1 MTHEGIRDVK
11 EDRRAIF
18 GWALYDW
25 ANSAFA
31 TTVMASFFPIFFK
44 EYWAAGTDPV
54 VSTAKLGLANSA
66 AGILVALMA
75 PALGAIADR
84 GAAKKNF
91 LLFFAALGIAATV
104 CLYGVPRGSWQAAAV
119 CYVLAMMGFAGSII
133 FYDSLLTTVAAEER
147 RDFVSSLGFSM
158 GYLGGGVLF
167 ALNVWMTLSPATF
180 GLPGSGEGVKLSF
193 LSVGLW
199 WALFSLPLIVLVR
212 ERGGPLSR
220 SRRAAVREGL
230 AQLRDTFRQIRH
242 LRTIF
247 LFLAAYWLY
256 IDGVDTIIV
265 MALDYGLSIGFK
277 ADDLIVALLITQF
290 IGFPSALFFGRL
302 GERIGAKRAILIG
315 IAVYLMITV
324 YGAFID
330 ETREFFVL
338 ACMIGLV
345 QGGVQALSRSLY
357 SRIIPA
363 EQSAQFFGFYN
374 MLSRFA
380 TVAGPVLIGATGI
393 WARSMGFEGGTAS
406 RMGIVS
412 VALLFLAG
420 GFVLSR
426 VDERKGKEEAALLT
440 RR

>member
-1 MTHEGIRDVK
+1 VTHDGVQTVK

-44 EYWAAGTDPV
+44 EYWTAGTDPV

-91 LLFFAALGIAATV
+91 LLFFAALGIAATAS
-104 CLYGVPRGSWQAAAV
+104 LYWVPRGSWQAAAA
-119 CYVLAMMGFAGSII
+119 CYVLAMMGFAGSIV
-133 FYDSLLTTVAAEER
+133 FYDSLLTTVAAEPR

-193 LSVGLW
+193 LSVSLW
-199 WALFSLPLIVLVR
+199 WALFSVPLVFLVR
-212 ERGGPLSR
+212 ERGVSPSPSPG
-220 SRRAAVREGL
+220 AAVREGL
-230 AQLRDTFRQIRH
+230 AQLRDTFRRIRS

-290 IGFPSALFFGRL
+290 IGFPSALAFGRL

-315 IAVYLMITV
+315 IAVYLAITV

-330 ETREFFVL
+330 EPREFYIL
-338 ACMIGLV
+338 AGMIGLV

-363 EQSAQFFGFYN
+363 EQSAEFFGFYN

-380 TVAGPVLIGATGI
+380 SVAGPVLIGATGI
-393 WARSMGFEGGTAS
+393 WARSMGYEGSAAS
-406 RMGIVS
+406 RIGIVS

-420 GFVLSR
+420 GFALSR
-426 VDERKGKEEAALLT
+426 VDEARGKREAALLT

>member
-1 MTHEGIRDVK
+1 MK
-11 EDRRAIF
+11 EDRKSLF
-18 GWALYDW
+18 GWVLYDW

-44 EYWAAGTDPV
+44 EYWTVGADPV
-54 VSTAKLGLANSA
+54 VSTAKLGLANAA

-75 PALGAIADR
+75 PVLGAIADR
-84 GAAKKNF
+84 GEAKKKF
-91 LLFFAALGIAATV
+91 LLSFAALGILATS
-104 CLYGVPRGSWQAAAV
+104 CLYLVPRGSWQVAAA
-119 CYVLAMMGFAGSII
+119 CYVFAMMGFAGSII
-133 FYDSLLTTVAAEER
+133 FYDSLLTSVAAEAR
-147 RDFVSSLGFSM
+147 RDFVSSLGFSL

-167 ALNVWMTLSPATF
+167 ALNVWMTLSPAAF
-180 GLPGSGEGVKLSF
+180 GLPDSGEGVKLSF

-199 WALFSLPLIVLVR
+199 WAAFSLPLIFLVR
-212 ERGGPLSR
+212 ERAGTVKKA
-220 SRRAAVREGL
+220 RRVVIREGIG
-230 AQLRDTFRQIRH
+230 QLRDTVREIRH
-242 LRTIF
+242 MKTIF

-277 ADDLIVALLITQF
+277 SEDLIVALLITQF
-290 IGFPSALFFGRL
+290 IGFPSALFFGYL

-315 IAVYLMITV
+315 IGVYLFITI

-330 ETREFFVL
+330 DKREFFIL

-363 EQSAQFFGFYN
+363 DKSAEFFGFYN

-380 TVAGPVLIGATGI
+380 TVAGPLLIGTTGI
-393 WARSMGFEGGTAS
+393 AARSMGYEGSTAS
-406 RMGIVS
+406 RIGIVS
-412 VALLFLAG
+412 VAILFLAG
-420 GFVLSR
+420 GFILR
-426 VDERKGKEEAALLT
+426 FVDEDKGKEELRYLSG
-440 RR
+440 R

>member
-1 MTHEGIRDVK
+1 MK
-11 EDRRAIF
+11 ENRKAIF
-18 GWALYDW
+18 GWAMYDW

-44 EYWAAGTDPV
+44 EYWTVGTDPV
-54 VSTAKLGLANSA
+54 VSTAQLGFANSA

-75 PALGAIADR
+75 PVLGAIADR
-84 GAAKKNF
+84 GEAKKKF
-91 LLFFAALGIAATV
+91 LLFFAAVGIIMTSA
-104 CLYGVPRGSWQAAAV
+104 LYLVPRGSWETAAGCYAAAMV
-119 CYVLAMMGFAGSII
+119 GFAGSII
-133 FYDSLLTTVAAEER
+133 FYDSLLTTVALEAR

-167 ALNVWMTLSPATF
+167 ALNVWMTLSPASF
-180 GLPGSGEGVKLSF
+180 GLPSSGEGVKLSF

-199 WALFSLPLIVLVR
+199 WAAFSLPLIFLVR
-212 ERGGPLSR
+212 ESTGTVKKNPT
-220 SRRAAVREGL
+220 AVIREGIG
-230 AQLRDTFRQIRH
+230 QLRDTLREIRH
-242 LRTIF
+242 LKTIF

-265 MALDYGLSIGFK
+265 MALDYGLSIGLK
-277 ADDLIVALLITQF
+277 AEDLIVALLITQF

-315 IAVYLMITV
+315 IGVYLFISI
-324 YGAFID
+324 YGAFIED
-330 ETREFFVL
+330 KREFFIL
-338 ACMIGLV
+338 ACIIGLV

-363 EQSAQFFGFYN
+363 DRSAEYFGFYN

-380 TVAGPVLIGATGI
+380 TVAGPILVGTTALL
-393 WARSMGFEGGTAS
+393 ARSMGYQGTTAS
-406 RMGIVS
+406 RISIVS
-412 VALLFLAG
+412 VAILFLAG

-426 VDERKGKEEAALLT
+426 VDERKGKKEAQYLSG
-440 RR
+440 R

>member
-1 MTHEGIRDVK
+1 
-11 EDRRAIF
+11 
-18 GWALYDW
+18 
-25 ANSAFA
+25 
-31 TTVMASFFPIFFK
+31 MASFFPIFFK
-44 EYWAAGTDPV
+44 EYWTAGTDPV

-75 PALGAIADR
+75 PVLGAIADR
-84 GAAKKNF
+84 GAAKKSF
-91 LLFFAALGIAATV
+91 LLFFAALGIAATAS
-104 CLYGVPRGSWQAAAV
+104 LYWVPRGSWQAAAA
-119 CYVLAMMGFAGSII
+119 CYVFAMMGFAGSIV

-180 GLPGSGEGVKLSF
+180 GLPGSAEGVKLSF

-199 WALFSLPLIVLVR
+199 WALFSLPLVFLVR
-212 ERGGPLSR
+212 ERSIPLAR
-220 SRRAAVREGL
+220 SPGTAVREGL
-230 AQLRDTFRQIRH
+230 AQLRHTFRQIRN

-290 IGFPSALFFGRL
+290 IGFPSALVFGRL

-315 IAVYLMITV
+315 IAVYLAITV

-363 EQSAQFFGFYN
+363 EQSAEFFGFYN

-393 WARSMGFEGGTAS
+393 WARSMGYEGGTAS
-406 RMGIVS
+406 RIGIVS
-412 VALLFLAG
+412 VVLLFLAG
-420 GFVLSR
+420 GFILSR
-426 VDERKGKEEAALLT
+426 VDERRGKQEAALLT
-440 RR
+440 SR

>member
-1 MTHEGIRDVK
+1 MK
-11 EDRRAIF
+11 EDRKSLF
-18 GWALYDW
+18 GWVLYDW

-44 EYWAAGTDPV
+44 EYWTVGADPV
-54 VSTAKLGLANSA
+54 VSTAKLGLANAA

-75 PALGAIADR
+75 PVLGAIADR
-84 GAAKKNF
+84 GEAKKKF
-91 LLFFAALGIAATV
+91 LLSFAALGILATSS
-104 CLYGVPRGSWQAAAV
+104 LYLVPRGSWQVAAA
-119 CYVLAMMGFAGSII
+119 CYVFAMMGFAGSII
-133 FYDSLLTTVAAEER
+133 FYDSLLTSVAAEAR
-147 RDFVSSLGFSM
+147 RDFVSSLGFSL

-167 ALNVWMTLSPATF
+167 ALNVWMTLSPAAF
-180 GLPGSGEGVKLSF
+180 GLPDSGEGVKLSF

-199 WALFSLPLIVLVR
+199 WAAFSLPLIFLVR
-212 ERGGPLSR
+212 ERAGTVKKA
-220 SRRAAVREGL
+220 RRVVIREGIG
-230 AQLRDTFRQIRH
+230 QLRDTVREIRH
-242 LRTIF
+242 MKTIF

-277 ADDLIVALLITQF
+277 SEDLIVALLITQF
-290 IGFPSALFFGRL
+290 IGFPSALFFGYL

-315 IAVYLMITV
+315 IGVYLFITI

-330 ETREFFVL
+330 DKREFFIL

-363 EQSAQFFGFYN
+363 DKSAEFFGFYN

-380 TVAGPVLIGATGI
+380 TVAGPVLIGTTGI
-393 WARSMGFEGGTAS
+393 AARSMGYEGSTAS
-406 RMGIVS
+406 RIGIVS
-412 VALLFLAG
+412 VAILFLAG
-420 GFVLSR
+420 GFILR
-426 VDERKGKEEAALLT
+426 FVDEDKGKEELRYLSG
-440 RR
+440 R

>member
-54 VSTAKLGLANSA
+54 VSTAKLGLANST

-104 CLYGVPRGSWQAAAV
+104 CLYWVPRGSWQAAAG

-199 WALFSLPLIVLVR
+199 WALFSLPLVFLVR

-220 SRRAAVREGL
+220 SRGAAVREGL

-363 EQSAQFFGFYN
+363 EQSAEFFGFYN

>member
-1 MTHEGIRDVK
+1 
-11 EDRRAIF
+11 
-18 GWALYDW
+18 
-25 ANSAFA
+25 
-31 TTVMASFFPIFFK
+31 
-44 EYWAAGTDPV
+44 
-54 VSTAKLGLANSA
+54 
-66 AGILVALMA
+66 
-75 PALGAIADR
+75 
-84 GAAKKNF
+84 
-91 LLFFAALGIAATV
+91 
-104 CLYGVPRGSWQAAAV
+104 
-119 CYVLAMMGFAGSII
+119 
-133 FYDSLLTTVAAEER
+133 
-147 RDFVSSLGFSM
+147 
-158 GYLGGGVLF
+158 
-167 ALNVWMTLSPATF
+167 MTLSPATF

-193 LSVGLW
+193 LSWGC
-199 WALFSLPLIVLVR
+199 
-212 ERGGPLSR
+212 GGPCSPCPW
-220 SRRAAVREGL
+220 SSSCGTRRPAVPSPGAAVREGL
-230 AQLRDTFRQIRH
+230 AQLRDTFRRIRS

-290 IGFPSALFFGRL
+290 IGFPSALAFGRL

-363 EQSAQFFGFYN
+363 EQSAEFFGFYN

-393 WARSMGFEGGTAS
+393 WARSMGYEGGTAS
-406 RMGIVS
+406 RIGIVS
-412 VALLFLAG
+412 VRCSSWPA
-420 GFVLSR
+420 VSS
-426 VDERKGKEEAALLT
+426 
-440 RR
+440 

>member
-1 MTHEGIRDVK
+1 MK
-11 EDRRAIF
+11 EDRKAIF

-44 EYWAAGTDPV
+44 EYWTVGTDPV
-54 VSTAKLGLANSA
+54 VSTAKLGLANAA

-84 GAAKKNF
+84 GAAKKKF
-91 LLFFAALGIAATV
+91 LLFFAAIGILATSA
-104 CLYGVPRGSWQAAAV
+104 LYLVPRGSWQTAAA
-119 CYVLAMMGFAGSII
+119 CYVFAMMGFAGSII
-133 FYDSLLTTVAAEER
+133 FYDSLLTTVATEAH

-180 GLPGSGEGVKLSF
+180 GLPDGGEGVKLSF

-199 WALFSLPLIVLVR
+199 WALFSLPLIFLVR
-212 ERGGPLSR
+212 EQTATVKKARM
-220 SRRAAVREGL
+220 AVIREGL
-230 AQLRDTFRQIRH
+230 GQLRDTVREIRH
-242 LRTIF
+242 LKTIF

-277 ADDLIVALLITQF
+277 AEDLIVALLITQF

-315 IAVYLMITV
+315 IAVYLFISV

-330 ETREFFVL
+330 DKREFFIL
-338 ACMIGLV
+338 ACIIGIV

-363 EQSAQFFGFYN
+363 DKSAEFFGFYN

-380 TVAGPVLIGATGI
+380 TVAGPILIALTGI
-393 WARSMGFEGGTAS
+393 AARSMGYAGSTAS
-406 RMGIVS
+406 RIGIVS
-412 VALLFLAG
+412 VSILFLAG
-420 GFVLSR
+420 GCILHF
-426 VDERKGKEEAALLT
+426 VDEDKGKEELQYLSE
-440 RR
+440 R

>member
-1 MTHEGIRDVK
+1 VQ
-11 EDRRAIF
+11 EDRKAVF

-84 GAAKKNF
+84 GEAKKRF
-91 LLFFAALGIAATV
+91 LLGFAALGIAATSS
-104 CLYGVPRGSWQAAAV
+104 LYLVPRGHWQAAAA
-119 CYVLAMMGFAGSII
+119 CYVFAMVGFAGSIV
-133 FYDSLLTTVAAEER
+133 FYDSLLTTVAAEAR
-147 RDFVSSLGFSM
+147 RDFVSSLGFSL

-167 ALNVWMTLSPATF
+167 ALNVWMTLSPAAF
-180 GLPGSGEGVKLSF
+180 GLPDSGGAVKLSF

-199 WALFSLPLIVLVR
+199 WALFSLPLVFLVR
-212 ERGGPLSR
+212 ERTADRPGGR
-220 SRRAAVREGL
+220 GAAVREGL
-230 AQLRDTFRQIRH
+230 AQLLGTFRQIRR
-242 LRTIF
+242 LKTIF

-265 MALDYGLSIGFK
+265 MALDYGLSIGFR
-277 ADDLIVALLITQF
+277 ADDLIVALLLTQF
-290 IGFPSALFFGRL
+290 IGFPAALLFGRL
-302 GERIGAKRAILIG
+302 GERIGARQAILIG
-315 IAVYLMITV
+315 LAVYLLITL

-330 ETREFFVL
+330 STREFFVL

-363 EQSAQFFGFYN
+363 GQSAEFFGFYN

-393 WARSMGFEGGTAS
+393 WARSMGYEGGTAS
-406 RMGIVS
+406 RIGIVS
-412 VALLFLAG
+412 VAVLFLAG
-420 GFVLSR
+420 ALLLSR
-426 VDERKGKEEAALLT
+426 VDERKGKEEARLIAG
-440 RR
+440 R